1 MLHEFAVQNRLVEDS
16 VKIEQLRP
24 RLLAAVRRTAAP
36 REIPNVFKPA
46 LDLVW
51 AFLGRHKGLRT
62 DGHNVFLYHHAD
74 RPEAGMP
81 IDFGVEVTRRFE
93 PEGEVRC
100 VETPAGEAV
109 VVRYQ
114 GAYAG
119 LPKAHAALHA
129 WCAANGR
136 TIGTHSLEVYGD
148 WSDDPGKL
156 ETTIQYLLR

>member
-1 MLHEFAVQNRLVEDS
+1 MDDGVT
-16 VKIEQLRP
+16 IEQLRP
-24 RLLAAVRRTAAP
+24 RWLAAVRRTAAP
-36 REIPNVFKPA
+36 REIAGVFRPA
-46 LDLVW
+46 LDRVW
-51 AFLGRHKGLRT
+51 AFLGKHKGLRT
-62 DGHNVFLYHHAD
+62 DGHNVFLYHHVQ

-100 VETPAGEAV
+100 VETPAGEAAA
-109 VVRYQ
+109 VRHC
-114 GAYAG
+114 GAYGG

-136 TIGTHSLEVYGD
+136 TIGAYSLEIYGD
-148 WSDDPGKL
+148 WSDDPRQL